1 GYEAREFNHFG
12 CQLDDLYRLAH
23 IKHVYFPS
31 FTHGPGFQYQLARF
45 GDGHEIPGNFGM
57 GNRNRPAF
65 FDLRLKAGDYR
76 AVGAQHISEPCSD
89 KPSSSAQGAAT
100 IKRSTLAR
108 EVIEVSL
115 YIDFSYSFRRA

>member
-1 GYEAREFNHFG
+1 
-12 CQLDDLYRLAH
+12 
-23 IKHVYFPS
+23 
-31 FTHGPGFQYQLARF
+31 
-45 GDGHEIPGNFGM
+45 HEKPGNFGM

-115 YIDFSYSFRRA
+115 YIDFSYSFRRAHHIGGINCFICGYHDEFFRAMGHGQACN